1 MIRFPERTL
10 KLEAILMF
18 ALVFTGT
25 LTWRVYACCE
35 TPPSLQS
42 YHSCSHP
49 PDVDCGS
56 GMDCHH
62 CLCNAFVR
70 EAIPA
75 TDRIIHAACSYG
87 GQIKD
92 FNHYSD
98 ATGWDNANLTGACL
112 TDAIASE
119 HIEYASSADEESW
132 CLVHGSIC
140 YYSLCSA
147 YCTWP

>member
-1 MIRFPERTL
+1 MFGLTSLNSGAAVSVRVCSTARRARSSQPEFPGSFQEIFDMLRFPERTL

-62 CLCNAFVR
+62 CLCNALVR

-75 TDRIIHAACSYG
+75 TDRITHAACSYG

-98 ATGWDNANLTGACL
+98 ATGWDNANLTGAC
-112 TDAIASE
+112 
-119 HIEYASSADEESW
+119 
-132 CLVHGSIC
+132 
-140 YYSLCSA
+140 
-147 YCTWP
+147 